1 MMPLRITIGAVTGGL
16 VGLALHFLISPAIGG
31 KCIIL
36 CRPERATL
44 AGLLIGGLIAL
55 AYARSE
61 GKKASGNAGPQD
73 PPAGGAR

>member
-1 MMPLRITIGAVTGGL
+1 MIFRTMLGAVTGAL

-44 AGLLIGGLIAL
+44 VGLLIGGLAGL
-55 AYARSE
+55 AYARSQ
-61 GKKASGNAGPQD
+61 GTKPRADSGPQD
-73 PPAGGAR
+73 PPAGGTR